1 MTLVVSDV
9 SKYGIVMV
17 GDSAITRR
25 SGTGVSVTSDAVKV
39 QYSAEANIGF
49 AMWGRANVGL
59 TRMDFWL
66 RDFIA
71 NEIQTGNTIEDVGQR
86 LTIALNK
93 DIAAGG
99 GVTPS
104 DIRGIHIAGYRDDK
118 PVLFHIHGSA
128 PLVFHHDYPDDQ
140 NVTPDDFM
148 LILKNGGEAHLRNG
162 LHTHFAILYE
172 SSRVFAGGLKAAL
185 SVDFPQPTLR
195 GRLDYYKILVRFVAD
210 TLLATGQH
218 PGVNQ
223 QLSAIAFD
231 CAGLQHDERL
241 AFGASSVPSSGLSLE
256 F

>member
-1 MTLVVSDV
+1 
-9 SKYGIVMV
+9 MV

-25 SGTGVSVTSDAVKV
+25 SGTGVTVTSDAVKV

-59 TRMDFWL
+59 KRIDFWL

-71 NEIQTGNTIEDVGQR
+71 SEIHAGNTIEDVGQR
-86 LTIALNK
+86 LTSALNN
-93 DIAAGG
+93 DISARG
-99 GVTPS
+99 GVTSS
-104 DIRGIHIAGYRDDK
+104 DIRGIHIAGYRDHK
-118 PVLFHIHGSA
+118 PVLFQITGSA

-140 NVTPDDFM
+140 KITPDQFA
-148 LILKNGGEAHLRNG
+148 LGLKNGGEVHLRNG

-172 SSRVFAGGLKAAL
+172 ASLVFAGGLKAAL
-185 SVDFPQPTLR
+185 AVDFPQPSLR

-241 AFGASSVPSSGLSLE
+241 AFGASSVPSSGSSLE